1 MLSQGIMPSFIQNPF
16 RSTEPHVT
24 KNFFLRDLHFVV
36 KKRTKQNAE
45 KNRPPKHRHH
55 RPR

>member
-1 MLSQGIMPSFIQNPF
+1 MPSFIQNPF

-36 KKRTKQNAE
+36 KKE
-45 KNRPPKHRHH
+45 KRKC
-55 RPR
+55 

>member
-1 MLSQGIMPSFIQNPF
+1 MPSFIQKPF

-36 KKRTKQNAE
+36 KKE
-45 KNRPPKHRHH
+45 KRKC
-55 RPR
+55 